1 MKIFTILLILAL
13 STAVFAGIIA
23 GPYHTPNPNHIW
35 KKVYFGPLRTL
46 DYAGI
51 HLSIQN
57 PKSKLILLTSISATT
72 ALPITKS
79 NFCILVS
86 PSCQSGDVDT
96 LPSV

>member
-1 MKIFTILLILAL
+1 MKAFTILLILAL

-51 HLSIQN
+51 HLHIQN
-57 PKSKLILLTSISATT
+57 LKSKSILLSSILAIMES
-72 ALPITKS
+72 PITKS
-79 NFCILVS
+79 NSCILAS
-86 PSCQSGDVDT
+86 HFSQSGDVDI
-96 LPSV
+96 LLLA